1 MERSLQRLLQVSID
15 LRNQMA
21 EIDKLRAAIQSAEA
35 SKQYQVR
42 KSPMRLPA
50 VNAYSIPLR
59 SGTTAGMISDGEADM
74 APDAMA
80 CKVVMIAS
88 NFVSPQTL
96 SDRKTTAV
104 TDRDEIT
111 SADQDRLRI
120 LEELMN
126 AGGYARSRHGFWIT
140 PGVEMKTRTSS
151 MLKPCESDNAPAPW
165 PSQSPGV
172 VSHYGR

>member
-21 EIDKLRAAIQSAEA
+21 EIDKLRAAIRSAEA
-35 SKQYQVR
+35 SEQYQVR

-50 VNAYSIPLR
+50 VSA
-59 SGTTAGMISDGEADM
+59 TAGMMSDGEADM

-96 SDRKTTAV
+96 NTER
-104 TDRDEIT
+104 
-111 SADQDRLRI
+111 QPL
-120 LEELMN
+120 
-126 AGGYARSRHGFWIT
+126 
-140 PGVEMKTRTSS
+140 
-151 MLKPCESDNAPAPW
+151 
-165 PSQSPGV
+165 
-172 VSHYGR
+172 

>member
-50 VNAYSIPLR
+50 VSA
-59 SGTTAGMISDGEADM
+59 TAGMMSDGEADM

>member
-1 MERSLQRLLQVSID
+1 
-15 LRNQMA
+15 
-21 EIDKLRAAIQSAEA
+21 
-35 SKQYQVR
+35 
-42 KSPMRLPA
+42 MRLPA
-50 VNAYSIPLR
+50 VSA
-59 SGTTAGMISDGEADM
+59 TAGMMSDGEADM

-96 SDRKTTAV
+96 SDRKTTTV
-104 TDRDEIT
+104 TDTDEIT

-151 MLKPCESDNAPAPW
+151 MLKPCDQTTRLHLGLRNRLASSATMAD
-165 PSQSPGV
+165 S
-172 VSHYGR
+172 